1 MPSIRGNKRVRGADM
16 AQTLLDVQ
24 GLQTHFHTDGGL
36 VKAVD
41 GVDLKIEAGG
51 ILGLVGESG
60 SGKSVTGLTI
70 MRLLG
75 TKRARVAGGRVHFKG
90 RDLLTLS
97 DREVQ
102 ALRGSEIGMVFQ
114 GALTGLD
121 PSFRVGSQ
129 MIEVIRRHQGVS
141 KIEARRLALESLD
154 LVGMPDP
161 ERKLRSY
168 SHELSG
174 GQRQRVLIAMA
185 LSGKPDLLIADE
197 PTTALDA
204 TVQKQIVDLLIDI
217 NRTLGT
223 AILMVTHDFGVVAR
237 MCRSVAVMR
246 HGRVVEQGT
255 VHEVLTNPQHV
266 YTESLMKAVP
276 RLHLTDEERT
286 VPRSE
291 RRLFE
296 LRPSVL
302 PEAATA
308 AVPKK
313 ETVHVGK

>member
-1 MPSIRGNKRVRGADM
+1 M

-41 GVDLKIEAGG
+41 GVDIKIEAGG

-75 TKRARVAGGRVHFKG
+75 TKRARVAGGRVLFKG

-141 KIEARRLALESLD
+141 KTEAHRLALESLD

-237 MCRSVAVMR
+237 MCRTVAVMR

-255 VHEVLTNPQHV
+255 VNDVLTNPQHV

-276 RLHLTDEERT
+276 RLHLTDEERS

-296 LRPSVL
+296 LRPAVP

-308 AVPKK
+308 TTPGK
-313 ETVHVGK
+313 ETVHAGK